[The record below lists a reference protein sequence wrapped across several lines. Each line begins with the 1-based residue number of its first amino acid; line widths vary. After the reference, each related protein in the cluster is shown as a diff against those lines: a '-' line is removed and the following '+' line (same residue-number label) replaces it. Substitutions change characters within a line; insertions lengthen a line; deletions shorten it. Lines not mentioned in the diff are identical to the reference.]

1 MSPVSST
8 SHAADKNKQQEI
20 WKPVKD
26 YEESY
31 EISSCGRVRSL
42 HFAKPRLIKL
52 HPADGGQIVFL
63 SQKGKKQTFYVSELL
78 EKTFPEG
85 VNQTSATPDKNSQTS
100 SSAASAQGTSAARE
114 DQGSGKGKEPSDD
127 LQSGEQWK
135 DIPGYVGSYQV
146 SELGN
151 VRSLSMTPSFI
162 LRQTVSAEGRP
173 QVSLYSFRNK
183 SGRRLGK
190 STVTNFDVE
199 ELVARAFVA
208 QTPREGEVVLH
219 KNGDLKDNRAD
230 NLCWGRE
237 EDARK
242 LAEETAAA
250 AKVAQARQALKDKA
264 QRLAEA
270 ARAAAQSKQEAESA
284 KKVQEAQEAE
294 EARVLREKVVVQAPA
309 APEPVRGA
317 ETAEE
322 ESGKTS
328 FARVQEEADRIL
340 AQLLKKP
347 QDATPPAPAPK
358 AEPAQEAAQAD
369 PAAAD
374 TLAKQADTEQAA
386 DGSLMQ
392 MLKNTGQDEPAA
404 ESGKPEQEQEPASQ
418 DKPAQSP
425 AAPASAQDAAVS
437 AGASPAS
444 SKGAAS
450 APASPATVEAMR
462 RRVKPRMQSLSDRS
476 VCCST
481 LKGGMLCMFP
491 SASAAARALGCV
503 DTLDVMVACEGLIAQ
518 LCGYQWQWV
527 KAAEYKRWSALAAPI
542 TMLPY
547 LDWLTEESR

>member
-1 MSPVSST
+1 M
-8 SHAADKNKQQEI
+8 
-20 WKPVKD
+20 
-26 YEESY
+26 
-31 EISSCGRVRSL
+31 
-42 HFAKPRLIKL
+42 
-52 HPADGGQIVFL
+52 
-63 SQKGKKQTFYVSELL
+63 
-78 EKTFPEG
+78 
-85 VNQTSATPDKNSQTS
+85 
-100 SSAASAQGTSAARE
+100 
-114 DQGSGKGKEPSDD
+114 
-127 LQSGEQWK
+127 
-135 DIPGYVGSYQV
+135 
-146 SELGN
+146 
-151 VRSLSMTPSFI
+151 
-162 LRQTVSAEGRP
+162 
-173 QVSLYSFRNK
+173 
-183 SGRRLGK
+183 
-190 STVTNFDVE
+190 
-199 ELVARAFVA
+199 
-208 QTPREGEVVLH
+208 
-219 KNGDLKDNRAD
+219 
-230 NLCWGRE
+230 
-237 EDARK
+237 
-242 LAEETAAA
+242 
-250 AKVAQARQALKDKA
+250 
-264 QRLAEA
+264 
-270 ARAAAQSKQEAESA
+270 
-284 KKVQEAQEAE
+284 
-294 EARVLREKVVVQAPA
+294 VQAPA

-386 DGSLMQ
+386 NGSLMQ

-404 ESGKPEQEQEPASQ
+404 ESGKPEQAQEPASQ

-542 TMLPY
+542 TMLPS

>member
-85 VNQTSATPDKNSQTS
+85 VNQASATPDKNSQTS

-114 DQGSGKGKEPSDD
+114 DQGSGKGKEPFDD

-230 NLCWGRE
+230 NLCWGRA

-294 EARVLREKVVVQAPA
+294 EARALREKVVAQAPA

-404 ESGKPEQEQEPASQ
+404 ESGKPEQAQEPASQ

-542 TMLPY
+542 TMLPS

>member
-85 VNQTSATPDKNSQTS
+85 VNQASATPDKNSQTS
-100 SSAASAQGTSAARE
+100 SSATSAQGTSAARE

-230 NLCWGRE
+230 NLCWGRA

-294 EARVLREKVVVQAPA
+294 EARALREKVVAQAPA

-392 MLKNTGQDEPAA
+392 MLKNTGQDETAA
-404 ESGKPEQEQEPASQ
+404 ESGKPEQAQEPASQ

-462 RRVKPRMQSLSDRS
+462 RRVKPHMQSLSDRS
-476 VCCST
+476 VCCFT

-542 TMLPY
+542 TMLPS

>member
-85 VNQTSATPDKNSQTS
+85 VNQASATPDKNSQTS

-230 NLCWGRE
+230 NLCWGRA

-294 EARVLREKVVVQAPA
+294 EARALREKVVAQAPA

-404 ESGKPEQEQEPASQ
+404 ESGKPEQAQEPASQ

-527 KAAEYKRWSALAAPI
+527 RAAEYKRWSALAAPI

>member
-85 VNQTSATPDKNSQTS
+85 VNQASATPDKNSQTS

-230 NLCWGRE
+230 NLCWGRA

-294 EARVLREKVVVQAPA
+294 EARALREKVVAQAPA

-404 ESGKPEQEQEPASQ
+404 ESGKPEQAQEPASQ

-542 TMLPY
+542 TMLPS